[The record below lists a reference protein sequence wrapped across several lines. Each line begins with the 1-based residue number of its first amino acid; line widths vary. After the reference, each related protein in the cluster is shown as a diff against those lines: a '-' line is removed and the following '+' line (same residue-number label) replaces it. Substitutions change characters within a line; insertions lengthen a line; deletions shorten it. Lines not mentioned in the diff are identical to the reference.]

1 MIGNQAKVVFL
12 QKHTLPYD
20 GSDRFST
27 SNIGTQI
34 DSDREKKAAYNNY
47 MVNMG
52 WTKAAFSKY
61 LALSSPIGKTPVL
74 SPMPNMPLYC

>member
-52 WTKAAFSKY
+52 
-61 LALSSPIGKTPVL
+61 
-74 SPMPNMPLYC
+74 